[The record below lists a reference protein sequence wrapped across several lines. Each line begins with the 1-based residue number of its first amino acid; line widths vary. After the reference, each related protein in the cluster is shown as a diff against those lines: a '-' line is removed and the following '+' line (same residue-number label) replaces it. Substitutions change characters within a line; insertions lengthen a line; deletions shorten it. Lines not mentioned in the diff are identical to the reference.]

1 MNDSHDTV
9 VKSRRTVYAKPE
21 LKGDKSPVV
30 KKQHTSAAQETS
42 NDVIDNEILEQQENQ
57 LKEHAIADTAAAAV
71 LFDHAKRH
79 QSQSS
84 HNASS
89 RKRSFSTS
97 VEDNTALS
105 AAAAVAAAAAVED
118 VSAYNNTVAT
128 AAAAVSNDDGSTTSA
143 TSAPVS
149 VRTTSSAPVSVHPSQ
164 QQQQQQQQSTQ
175 QQQHQPQ
182 QHQQPPQQPQQPQVI
197 LHNQLSATV
206 GPKPPVGSPEWHRQ
220 RRDNHKEVERRRR
233 ENINEGIHT
242 LSQIVPNC
250 DKNKG
255 QILQRAAEY
264 IRQLKETE
272 ATLIQKYT
280 IEKLLNEQSIAE
292 LSNTNEKL
300 KKELAQAWEEVKIWK
315 KKAGEH

>member
-1 MNDSHDTV
+1 MNDSHDTA

-21 LKGDKSPVV
+21 LKSEKNPAV
-30 KKQHTSAAQETS
+30 KKQHASATAQETS

-79 QSQSS
+79 QSQSN

-97 VEDNTALS
+97 AEDNTALR

-149 VRTTSSAPVSVHPSQ
+149 VRTTSSAPILIHTSQ
-164 QQQQQQQQSTQ
+164 QQPSTHQQQ

-182 QHQQPPQQPQQPQVI
+182 QPQQQSQQPQVI

-300 KKELAQAWEEVKIWK
+300 KKELAQAWEEVKTWK